1 MNQNK
6 ENWIQICCPFLN
18 KWKIMHHFFF
28 TSFFLLYVALSDIII
43 IKLCWL
49 NVWGVD
55 GVCRTGVCV
64 FLSSPKFSPPQM
76 SIAVSYFPRWLN
88 QDLSITKSP
97 PAMIGVLTHQNTR
110 KKERKKNCFHLVPLT
125 IIHLSC
131 LNLRTTDY
139 RSYFKHQ
146 STTDAAF
153 CVILWPIFCSCN

>member
-1 MNQNK
+1 MKN
-6 ENWIQICCPFLN
+6 
-18 KWKIMHHFFF
+18 HA
-28 TSFFLLYVALSDIII
+28 SFFLYILFLT
-43 IKLCWL
+43 LCCSVRYNHNKTLLIERLRCWR
-49 NVWGVD
+49 GVSYR
-55 GVCRTGVCV
+55 CVCV
-64 FLSSPKFSPPQM
+64 FILTKVFSAPDVHCRVVLPQM
-76 SIAVSYFPRWLN
+76 IEPGSV
-88 QDLSITKSP
+88 DHKK
-97 PAMIGVLTHQNTR
+97 PACDDRRPDTPKHKKER